1 MNKFSATGA
10 IMKKLAMIIAA
21 LFFMVSC
28 SSRHSPATSPFSPAY
43 YTNSGKIKTSDLTT
57 DILLTTVDG
66 TYYYDTAGRIRRIDN
81 TILSLPAASTYY
93 QYASSGKVSFIGD
106 PGNPAANGNES
117 FSYDSSNRLS
127 VMNFTATNSTT
138 SNDVQTLN
146 YGGDGYADTI
156 NETQNGVTSCY
167 RVITRDANG
176 YIIREDIYPAQS
188 STTEFAYITFTRDGT
203 HIIEDI
209 YFGAVD
215 MFTIEATY
223 DATGFISQLV
233 YAEHAGLVMN
243 ITQNFYGQSG
253 PFDPAGLDGYYYT
266 DKDLFGFAHDTI
278 NTSVAG
284 Q

>member
-1 MNKFSATGA
+1 
-10 IMKKLAMIIAA
+10 MKKLVVIIAT

-28 SSRHSPATSPFSPAY
+28 SSRHAPATSPFSPSY

-57 DILLTTVDG
+57 DILMTTVDG
-66 TYYYDTAGRIRRIDN
+66 TYYYDTAGRIQRIDN

-93 QYASSGKVSFIGD
+93 QYTPSGRVSFIGN
-106 PGNPAANGNES
+106 PGNLSADGNES
-117 FSYDSSNRLS
+117 FSYDSSGRLS
-127 VMNFTATNSTT
+127 VMNFTATTSTT

-156 NETQNGVTSCY
+156 NETQNGTTSCY
-167 RVITRDANG
+167 RVITRNAGG
-176 YIIREDIYPAQS
+176 YITKEDIFTTPAL
-188 STTEFAYITFTRDGT
+188 TTEFANITFARNDADKTVT
-203 HIIEDI
+203 EDI

-215 MFTIEATY
+215 MLTITATY
-223 DATGFISQLV
+223 DTTDFISQLV
-233 YAEHAGLVMN
+233 YSEHVGLVMN
-243 ITQNFYGQSG
+243 ITQNFQTQSG

-266 DKDLFGFAHDTI
+266 DKDLFGLVHDTI